1 MIHSQV
7 AGGLRKAG
15 LGIDMFTQ
23 DELRDI
29 HYATVEVLECAGL
42 WVEDDEAMDVFA
54 SGGCIVDRK
63 AHNVRIPAKVLEE
76 GPANAVVVEQGGQ
89 TVEAALRR

>member
-1 MIHSQV
+1 
-7 AGGLRKAG
+7 LRKAG

-29 HYATVEVLECAGL
+29 HYATVKVLAYTGL

-54 SGGCIVDRK
+54 SGGCIVDLQ
-63 AHNVRIPAKVLEE
+63 AHTVRIPAK
-76 GPANAVVVEQGGQ
+76 ATTCCSWTTSTRA
-89 TVEAALRR
+89 